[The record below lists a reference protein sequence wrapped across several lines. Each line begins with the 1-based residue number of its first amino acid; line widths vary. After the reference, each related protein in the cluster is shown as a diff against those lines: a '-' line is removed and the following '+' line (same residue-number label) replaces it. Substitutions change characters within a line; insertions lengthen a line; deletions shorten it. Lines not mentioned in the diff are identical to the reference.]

1 MKFTKES
8 KLLIKYLK
16 NKSKSK
22 CYIQLEPIKETPEI
36 NRLLK
41 ILYNNLV
48 DGFNYIK
55 NEQTLYNLKITN
67 ITNTTQISKPK
78 TFPIHAIPA
87 KILTHINK
95 HTTTMLTYTFDLF
108 ERHITVIFFIED
120 NNINNKLINQYNNY
134 IENMIIWL
142 YILNI
147 YASKKCAMDLT
158 VFIYCTSL
166 LKLVPNNEDILD
178 ENNIN
183 TGFTRTCPKNSEI
196 VIFRKEEWFKTFIHE
211 SFHNFELDFS
221 DSPEINT
228 QGKLEILQIFP
239 VKSHVN
245 LYEAYTEFWARII
258 NILFCSFTYMK
269 KNDVQDFLSNVY
281 FLINIEREFAFF
293 QTVKILQFMGMKYV
307 NLYETDNNSK
317 VLQKKFKE
325 KTNVLAY
332 HILTLNL
339 INNFNTFMLWCNK
352 NNHNLLKFKNNS
364 NNIKKLCNFLKQ
376 HYKNN
381 SIHNGI
387 TCAEHLMNNTHS
399 KYINQTLRMTICEL
413 G

>member
-1 MKFTKES
+1 
-8 KLLIKYLK
+8 
-16 NKSKSK
+16 
-22 CYIQLEPIKETPEI
+22 
-36 NRLLK
+36 
-41 ILYNNLV
+41 
-48 DGFNYIK
+48 
-55 NEQTLYNLKITN
+55 
-67 ITNTTQISKPK
+67 
-78 TFPIHAIPA
+78 
-87 KILTHINK
+87 
-95 HTTTMLTYTFDLF
+95 MLTYTFDLF

-120 NNINNKLINQYNNY
+120 NNINNNNNKLIKQYNNY
-134 IENMIIWL
+134 IENMIVWL

-183 TGFTRTCPKNSEI
+183 TGFTRTCPKHSEI

-307 NLYETDNNSK
+307 NLYDTDN
-317 VLQKKFKE
+317 KFKE
-325 KTNVLAY
+325 KTNILAY

-387 TCAEHLMNNTHS
+387 TCAEQLINKTHS